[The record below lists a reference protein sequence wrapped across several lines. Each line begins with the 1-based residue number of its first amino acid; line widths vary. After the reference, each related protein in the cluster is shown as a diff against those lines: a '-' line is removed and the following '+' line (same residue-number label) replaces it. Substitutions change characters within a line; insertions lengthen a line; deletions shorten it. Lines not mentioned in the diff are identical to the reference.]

1 MSPATDAPQ
10 SQSPLSYRIFD
21 AMVLGFGLL
30 ILASDAT
37 NLLRDGWSVPWLH
50 LLTIPLIVLI
60 ARFPLVLD
68 VAGGGIEI
76 GFDSCVLMFL
86 ICTLPPHEAM
96 MLWSLGVVASQL
108 TNDKRADSKRFNIGV
123 GIIGGA
129 VATMVITGLRGD
141 TLSTPRELFAV
152 AVGAACYFAT
162 DFLVTAV
169 SIVLE
174 EKSSLRKQVQ
184 QPGTALA
191 VACFVPFDSLGY
203 LGAVVLRFGAWWM
216 IVLLAVPL
224 VTMLIATRAVTRG
237 REHAR
242 RLSVLFDAA
251 VRTQTLT
258 ETRQVAEALLEDAR
272 RLLQLSRVEIR
283 PFAPESNEIGVEL
296 SDGQREQWIVA
307 PLHHR
312 ARSTGAADQQ
322 ALEALGAVASDA
334 FARLRLTD
342 EMTHLAR
349 HDVLTNLPNRAL
361 LLDRVEHALRNSR
374 RHGRRIA
381 LLFCDL
387 DGFKQVNDRF
397 GHAAGDAVLVE
408 VAQRLTSCVRDTD
421 TVARLGGDEFA
432 ILLEDVQPDQVDAAC
447 ERILAAL
454 RPSANVAGRQLPLST
469 SIGVALGDT
478 GRSAEHLLRNADMA
492 MYEAKSLGK
501 DRWVKYQPSL
511 GRSRVRHLEL
521 VEALRAAV
529 DAGELRLAYQPVVQ
543 LQTGRIVGVEA
554 LARWTSGGV
563 PVPPDV
569 FIGAA
574 EESGL
579 VVALGDLVFDL
590 VAADASMLREAA
602 GGPLTVG
609 VNISAQQLREPTFV
623 SKVEETMAQMPGVD
637 LILEITERDFVDNDS
652 MALEAMA
659 RLSDEGV
666 PFAIDDFGVGFSSI
680 GYLQHMP
687 VKILKIDR
695 SFLVDIDSDERSC
708 GLLRSIM
715 MMGQALGLDV
725 VVEGVERA
733 TQVEHL
739 RDHVVETGATTFA
752 QGYLLHRPMPLGE
765 VVEVIRANS
774 DLRELVLPAP
784 ERTSA

>member
-1 MSPATDAPQ
+1 MTPAIDAPEQ
-10 SQSPLSYRIFD
+10 RGPLAQRVFD
-21 AMVLGFGLL
+21 ALVLLGGLA
-30 ILASDAT
+30 ILVVNAV
-37 NLLRDGWSVPWLH
+37 LLLDDGWSVPWLH
-50 LLTIPLIVLI
+50 LVAIPLIVLI

-68 VAGGGIEI
+68 SVEGAIEI

-86 ICTLPPHEAM
+86 ICTLPPVEAM
-96 MLWSLGVVASQL
+96 VLWSLGVLATQL
-108 TNDKRADSKRFNIGV
+108 TTDKRPDSKRFNLGIGV
-123 GIIGGA
+123 IGGA
-129 VATMVITGLRGD
+129 VATAVTTGLRGD
-141 TLSTPRELFAV
+141 ELTTPRELVAV
-152 AVGAACYFAT
+152 ALGAACYFAV

-169 SIVLE
+169 SISLE
-174 EKSSLRKQVQ
+174 HKSSLGSQLQR
-184 QPGTALA
+184 PGTAMA

-203 LGAVVLRFGAWWM
+203 LGAVVVRAAPWWM

-224 VTMLIATRAVTRG
+224 ATMLIATRAVTRG

-242 RLSVLFDAA
+242 RLGVLFEAA

-258 ETRQVAEALLEDAR
+258 DVRQVADALVEDAR
-272 RLLQLSRVEIR
+272 RLLQLSRVEVR
-283 PFAPESNEIGVEL
+283 PLPPDLNEIGVEL
-296 SDGQREQWIVA
+296 NDGQSELWIVA
-307 PLHHR
+307 PLHER
-312 ARSTGAADQQ
+312 ARSTGAADRQ
-322 ALEALGAVASDA
+322 ALEALSAVASDA
-334 FARLRLTD
+334 FARLRMSD

-408 VAQRLTSCVRDTD
+408 VAQRLVSCVRDTD

-432 ILLEDVQPDQVDAAC
+432 ILLEDVLPDQVDAAC

-469 SIGVALGDT
+469 SIGVALGDS
-478 GRSAEHLLRNADMA
+478 GRSAENLLRNADMA

-501 DRWVKYQPSL
+501 DRWVMYQQSL

-529 DAGELRLAYQPVVQ
+529 EAGELRLAYQPVVQ
-543 LQTGRIVGVEA
+543 LDTGFIVGVEA

-590 VAADASMLREAA
+590 VAVDAPQLREAA
-602 GGPLTVG
+602 GSPLTIG

-623 SKVEETMAQMPGVD
+623 SKVEETMSRMRGVQ

-652 MALEAMA
+652 VAREALT
-659 RLSDEGV
+659 RLSEQGV

-687 VKILKIDR
+687 VRILKIDR
-695 SFLVDIDSDERSC
+695 SFLVDIDSDERAC

-725 VVEGVERA
+725 VVEGLERA

-739 RDHVVETGATTFA
+739 REHVSQDVNTLA
-752 QGYLLHRPMPLGE
+752 QGYLLHRPMPLTE
-765 VVEVIRANS
+765 AVDVIQAN
-774 DLRELVLPAP
+774 RELSALILPTS
-784 ERTSA
+784 ERSSA